1 MITLMIAGGVCSA
14 AAAVRWYLHR
24 TSRRDVLLWK
34 GWVELT
40 EVFNT
45 AAAFSLRIPKKII
58 GAVSAL
64 TMCMVWK
71 ERKSAPLAA
80 GLLLGGG
87 AANFWERL
95 RYKKVYD
102 YVRFPKMPG
111 RGKHYVWNLA
121 DFAILAG
128 MVGLLLRRKKS

>member
-1 MITLMIAGGVCSA
+1 MITLMVAGGICSA

-34 GWVELT
+34 GRVELT
-40 EVFNT
+40 EVFNP
-45 AAAFSLRIPKKII
+45 AAAFSLRIPKSII

-80 GLLLGGG
+80 GVLLGGG
-87 AANFWERL
+87 AANLWERL
-95 RYKKVYD
+95 RYQKVYD
-102 YVRFPKMPG
+102 YVRFPKVPG

-128 MVGLLLRRKKS
+128 MAGMLRRKKK